1 MPGMVDENPE
11 LVQPENWARMK
22 SWTGKTPVFLFHD
35 GGGTTF
41 AYHCLDPLKRF
52 TYGVRNPHFFN
63 EKKFAGGLPEM
74 AAQYVAW
81 VKEAVAAPSF
91 PAKRPGTTQPVDIL
105 IGGWSLGGM
114 TSLEIARQ
122 LAGDPAVRVK
132 GILMIDSAYPALLAE
147 RRQQAVTLD
156 DDGADPSALAQEEV
170 GKSKNQILSIRA
182 MREARRMIAR
192 WDLPQWEGELAGQ
205 RPPAILIRARD
216 SLYARDWTSSIDR
229 NRAEQSLGW
238 DRYADDM
245 FVDVLEVDGH
255 HFNMFDHSRIPGI
268 TAAIAKALT
277 KLDPP
282 TKVDDSMDA
291 WDMAHPSF

>member
-1 MPGMVDENPE
+1 MIEENPE

-41 AYHCLDPLKRF
+41 AYHCLDPIKRF
-52 TYGVRNPHFFN
+52 TYGVRNPYFFN
-63 EKKFAGGLPEM
+63 EKKFEGGLPQM
-74 AAQYVAW
+74 AAQYAAW
-81 VKEAVAAPSF
+81 VKEAVAADGF
-91 PAKRPGTTQPVDIL
+91 PAKRPGRAPVDIL

-122 LAGDPAVRVK
+122 LEGDADVRVK
-132 GILMIDSAYPALLAE
+132 GILMIDSAYPALLAH
-147 RRQQAVTLD
+147 RQQQAVAAAAPGQEL
-156 DDGADPSALAQEEV
+156 GDPQALAQEEI
-170 GKSKNQILSIRA
+170 GKSKNQVLSIRA

-192 WDLPQWEGELAGQ
+192 WEVPRWEGALEGR
-205 RPPAILIRARD
+205 RPPAVLIRARD
-216 SLYARDWTSSIDR
+216 SLYSEDWTSAIDA
-229 NRAEQSLGW
+229 NRGIRTLGW
-238 DRYADDM
+238 DLYDENM

-268 TAAIAKALT
+268 TAAISKALT

-282 TKVDDSMDA
+282 TKDDSMDE
-291 WDMAHPSF
+291 WDMAHASF